1 MGYLWVKL
9 HLEEGEFPGTSSIV
23 QFDAWNWEDAL
34 IKENDGIHIN
44 WPNTFVR
51 GRWWMGESDDL
62 KPNKSYS
69 KQVEALNQ
77 FIISA
82 KAHNTKPTSS
92 HLPFEAMKSV
102 IDKSSRLFFHV
113 NDEKGIRD
121 VIHFTK
127 KHDLASVTIVGGAES
142 TW

>member
-9 HLEEGEFPGTSSIV
+9 HLEEGEFQEHPQLYNSMPGIGKIV
-23 QFDAWNWEDAL
+23 L

-62 KPNKSYS
+62 KPNKSY
-69 KQVEALNQ
+69 KQVEALSQ

-102 IDKSSRLFFHV
+102 LINLVVYFSCQ
-113 NDEKGIRD
+113 
-121 VIHFTK
+121 
-127 KHDLASVTIVGGAES
+127 
-142 TW
+142 